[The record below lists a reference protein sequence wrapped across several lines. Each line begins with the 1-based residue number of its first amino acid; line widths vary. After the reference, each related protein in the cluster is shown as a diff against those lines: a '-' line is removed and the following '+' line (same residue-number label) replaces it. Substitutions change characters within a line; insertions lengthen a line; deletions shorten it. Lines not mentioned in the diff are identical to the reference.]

1 MNKLIIDAAKDK
13 IFLMIIN
20 NDINYSI
27 THENSKI
34 NYEKLSILINDFL
47 NKKNLDLDKVSQIYV
62 NRGPG
67 SFAGIR
73 NSLSVVK
80 AFHLANKIG
89 YNFVEL
95 FTERKINKK
104 NPIWSEKGRYLLK
117 KISKKN
123 NLSLIT
129 ACDDHIISSGFNK
142 KYLTYVR
149 QLLDKLSQ
157 LKIKIVSS
165 ILGRHEKDGIY
176 NISSNSLR
184 QLIS

>member
-80 AFHLANKIG
+80 AFHLANKIDYYCFSFEDFG
-89 YNFVEL
+89 EKNEVKHENIPKLCDKLKVEKNL
-95 FTERKINKK
+95 I
-104 NPIWSEKGRYLLK
+104 NPIYL
-117 KISKKN
+117 S
-123 NLSLIT
+123 
-129 ACDDHIISSGFNK
+129 
-142 KYLTYVR
+142 
-149 QLLDKLSQ
+149 
-157 LKIKIVSS
+157 
-165 ILGRHEKDGIY
+165 
-176 NISSNSLR
+176 
-184 QLIS
+184 